1 MKKILISIIVLTSF
15 MAKSQELTVYYKEKR
30 KPAQVKKKESFDYT
44 EIDSFLIEG
53 MKKFRATHKPG
64 VGKDSIQLYNQK
76 FRAVSDSLY
85 AIVKEKLKK
94 KERNKA
100 PLAIPSYDY
109 ITILKVNKKE
119 SLYYPQDNVSNDTV
133 SRTSFNK
140 KGKELV
146 DEQINY
152 NDSEIIYLDISQ
164 KKKISALKVHKFDFR
179 GRKFLIDETL
189 EPQEW
194 ELTEETKKIDQYRCY
209 KAILKNSD
217 KKVEAWYTNKIKA
230 SYGPKGY
237 YGLPGLILELKEG
250 EKKVSFDK
258 VSLFPSEPIIIN
270 PPTEGEKITREEL
283 EGLAQKLFDQY

>member
-217 KKVEAWYTNKIKA
+217 KKVEAWYTNEIKA
-230 SYGPKGY
+230 PYGPKGY

-250 EKKVSFDK
+250 KKKVSFDK
-258 VSLFPSEPIIIN
+258 VSLFPSESIIIN
-270 PPTEGEKITREEL
+270 PPTEGEKINREEL